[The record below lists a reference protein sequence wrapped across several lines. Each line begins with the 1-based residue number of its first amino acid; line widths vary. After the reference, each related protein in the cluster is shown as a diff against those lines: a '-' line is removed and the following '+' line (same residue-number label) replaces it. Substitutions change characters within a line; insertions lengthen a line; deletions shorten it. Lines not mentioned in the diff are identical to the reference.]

1 MFVFSPFS
9 QSVHRGHMMGSVE
22 HCSQASEYYGQVSEK
37 CGVFLSVKRRYWL
50 LIFSRWKSNAEEMS
64 DCRRFSGLAELHW
77 PAKHLISG
85 AAKGQSL
92 SNLAC
97 LYNASV
103 LSAWSLTGLQSPVR
117 QYMRL
122 TQEIS
127 FLVTKRN
134 QPFRVVR

>member
-1 MFVFSPFS
+1 
-9 QSVHRGHMMGSVE
+9 MMGSVE

-92 SNLAC
+92 SNLGLLVQRFRFEC
-97 LYNASV
+97 MVTHRSTV
-103 LSAWSLTGLQSPVR
+103 TGQTIHEAYSR
-117 QYMRL
+117 DF
-122 TQEIS
+122 
-127 FLVTKRN
+127 FLGN
-134 QPFRVVR
+134 